1 MPAKNTRQMAV
12 FDSYFGFLKF
22 IKTNNNNN
30 NNNNNNKHY
39 GLFLWTVLL
48 RLQSDYK
55 QTVLKN

>member
-22 IKTNNNNN
+22 IKTNN

>member
-22 IKTNNNNN
+22 IKTNNNNL
-30 NNNNNNKHY
+30 NNNNKHY

>member
-22 IKTNNNNN
+22 IKTNNKNI
-30 NNNNNNKHY
+30 NNNNKHY

>member
-30 NNNNNNKHY
+30 NNNHY

>member
-22 IKTNNNNN
+22 IKTNNNNI
-30 NNNNNNKHY
+30 NNNNKHY